1 MIVIAILLFFI
12 LFVRVRS
19 YKECMG
25 GGTTSGGASNSSS
38 GGGYAGRD
46 YGLEAFLPS
55 VYDDLNPVR
64 RPSGVFSRCSPE
76 SHPYGCGSKAA
87 ALNVAGVQ
95 KIWGIPH
102 VPRYN

>member
-1 MIVIAILLFFI
+1 M
-12 LFVRVRS
+12 
-19 YKECMG
+19 
-25 GGTTSGGASNSSS
+25 
-38 GGGYAGRD
+38 GGGYAGTD
-46 YGLEAFLPS
+46 YALEAFLPS
-55 VYDDLNPVR
+55 VYDELNPVR

-87 ALNVAGVQ
+87 ALNVPGVQ

>member
-1 MIVIAILLFFI
+1 MIVIAILLFFV
-12 LFVRVRS
+12 LFMRVRS

-25 GGTTSGGASNSSS
+25 ASNSGS
-38 GGGYAGRD
+38 GGD

-55 VYDDLNPVR
+55 LYNELNPVR

-87 ALNVAGVQ
+87 ALNVPGVQ

>member
-1 MIVIAILLFFI
+1 MIVIAILLFFV
-12 LFVRVRS
+12 LFMRVRS

-25 GGTTSGGASNSSS
+25 ASNFGSGG
-38 GGGYAGRD
+38 D

-55 VYDDLNPVR
+55 MYNELNPVR

-87 ALNVAGVQ
+87 ALNVPGVQ